1 MSNNDL
7 LFQNNIFQYSD
18 LDILSSDSPYEK
30 IIESFNEEE
39 FNIKGHL
46 LNEKKIESEKG
57 QNPENNNESILLI
70 STKSKTKN
78 SLQTNKLK
86 NDSVHL
92 GRKRKDSQ
100 SLEVSKHNKY
110 TDDNLRRKIKGLIL
124 RSLLNFINEKN
135 IQYLMERILSINYTK

>member
-1 MSNNDL
+1 MLNNDSF
-7 LFQNNIFQYSD
+7 FQNNIFQYSD

-39 FNIKGHL
+39 FNIKAHL

-100 SLEVSKHNKY
+100 SLE
-110 TDDNLRRKIKGLIL
+110 
-124 RSLLNFINEKN
+124 
-135 IQYLMERILSINYTK
+135 